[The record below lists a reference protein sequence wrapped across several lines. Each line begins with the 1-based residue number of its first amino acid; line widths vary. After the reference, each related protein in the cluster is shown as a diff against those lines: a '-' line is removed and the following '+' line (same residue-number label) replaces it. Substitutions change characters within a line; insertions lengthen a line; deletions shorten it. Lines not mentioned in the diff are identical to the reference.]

1 MKPLRYPA
9 LLLAFALAIMPGCG
23 RDDPAGPE
31 IREGQVRFG
40 YTGDRAGTYETQGEF
55 RLGEGNTLQQ
65 GSWAVAA
72 RDTLRELTVL
82 AFSSPTGQRGD
93 LLILPLG
100 RVTQT
105 GTISLDCTGAGCPR
119 AGVIFGALALGP
131 RSPTETL
138 YGITQGSVTI
148 DTLTETRVAGSFTGR
163 AFRLDTALVRDTTRI
178 LEVRDGRFGVP
189 IRDNL

>member
-1 MKPLRYPA
+1 MKQLHYPA
-9 LLLAFALAIMPGCG
+9 LLLVFALTLIPGCG

-31 IREGQVRFG
+31 IREGVVRFG
-40 YTGDRAGTYETQGEF
+40 YTGDRGGAYEAQGEF
-55 RLGEGNTLQQ
+55 RLVDGTTLQQ

-82 AFSSPTGQRGD
+82 AFNSPAGQRGD

-119 AGVIFGALALGP
+119 GGVIFGALALGP
-131 RSPTETL
+131 RSSTETL

-148 DTLTETRVAGSFTGR
+148 DTLTETRIAGSFNGR

-178 LEVRDGRFGVP
+178 LTVRDGRFGVP